1 MHGAMR
7 IVPCEY
13 HLPPISLRA
22 SIVMDYLSTRTPDH
36 RVSLSDALQNGLA
49 PDGGLYVPASFPS
62 LTPGDFRGC
71 ETPEAIAERM
81 LVPFFADDPLAP
93 ELPGIVEDMYGFPL
107 PLRDVGRRTQV
118 LELFHGPTAAFKDVG
133 ARFLASCFSR
143 LNRRATEPLT
153 ILVATSGDTG
163 AAVAAA
169 FWKKPNV
176 EVVVL
181 YPKGK
186 VSDRQE
192 KQLTGWGD
200 NVQTIA
206 VRGVFDD
213 CQRLVKDAFQSDHW
227 QAQKRLSSAN
237 SINIGRLLP
246 QMTYYAVAS
255 LQAWRE
261 HGEQAN
267 FIVPSGNLGNALAC
281 VYARKSGLPI
291 GDVVFA
297 TNANRPVT
305 AFLEDG
311 TWTPMETVET
321 LATAMDVGNPSNM
334 ERLRHLYPSVEALR
348 DAVRAERVTDEAIR
362 QRIEE
367 GPSEWGETWCP
378 HTATAVDVREHQL
391 DQENAAPSSDAP
403 WVLVA
408 TAHPAKFNDIVEPLI
423 EKRVPVPDALQDVM
437 QRSRPAPEIMPSLE
451 SMAEIVL
458 DVSASA
464 NQ

>member
-1 MHGAMR
+1 M
-7 IVPCEY
+7 EY
-13 HLPPISLRA
+13 Q
-22 SIVMDYLSTRTPDH
+22 STRTPDH
-36 RVSLSDALQNGLA
+36 RVSLSDALQRGLA
-49 PDGGLYVPASFPS
+49 PDGGLYVPVSFPS
-62 LTPGDFRGC
+62 LTPSDFSKC
-71 ETPEAIAERM
+71 DTPEAIAERM
-81 LVPFFADDPLAP
+81 LVPFFDGDRLAP
-93 ELPGIVEDMYGFPL
+93 ELSGIVEDMYGFPL
-107 PLRDVGRRTQV
+107 PLRHLGRDTHV

-143 LNRRATEPLT
+143 LNRQAREPLT

-227 QAQKRLSSAN
+227 QARKRLSSAN

-255 LQAWRE
+255 MKVWRE
-261 HGEQAN
+261 HGERAN
-267 FIVPSGNLGNALAC
+267 FIVPSGNLGNALSC
-281 VYARKSGLPI
+281 VYARESGLPI

-348 DAVRAERVTDEAIR
+348 EAIHAKRVTDDAISE
-362 QRIEE
+362 RITE
-367 GPSEWGETWCP
+367 GPDAWGETWCP
-378 HTATAVDVREHQL
+378 HTATAVEVREQQL
-391 DQENAAPSSDAP
+391 NQEKDGVASTAP
-403 WVLVA
+403 WVMVA
-408 TAHPAKFNDIVEPLI
+408 TAHPAKFDDIVEPLI
-423 EKRVPVPDALQDVM
+423 GKTVPVPDALARVM
-437 QRSRPAPEIMPSLE
+437 QRSRPAPEITPSLE

-458 DVSASA
+458 DVPASA
-464 NQ
+464 HE

>member
-1 MHGAMR
+1 MTFA
-7 IVPCEY
+7 
-13 HLPPISLRA
+13 
-22 SIVMDYLSTRTPDH
+22 STRSPDH
-36 RVSLSDALQNGLA
+36 RVSLSDALQRGLA

-62 LTPGDFRGC
+62 LTIDDFRRC

-81 LVPFFADDPLAP
+81 LVPFFDGDRLAG
-93 ELPGIVEDMYGFPL
+93 ELREIVKDMYGFLL
-107 PLRDVGRRTQV
+107 PLRGLGRRTHV

-143 LNRRATEPLT
+143 LNRHATEPLT

-192 KQLTGWGD
+192 KQLTGWGE
-200 NVQTIA
+200 NVRTIA

-227 QAQKRLSSAN
+227 QARKRLSSAN

-255 LQAWRE
+255 LQVWRE
-261 HGEQAN
+261 HGERAN

-291 GDVVFA
+291 GEVVFA
-297 TNANRPVT
+297 TNENRPVT

-334 ERLRHLYPSVEALR
+334 ERLRHLYPSVETLR
-348 DAVRAERVTDEAIR
+348 DAIHAERVTDDAISR
-362 QRIEE
+362 RIEE

-378 HTATAVDVREHQL
+378 HTATAVDVREQQL
-391 DQENAAPSSDAP
+391 AHNDTTPAADAP

-423 EKRVPVPDALQDVM
+423 EKTVPVPEALQDVM

-451 SMAEIVL
+451 AMAEIVL
-458 DVSASA
+458 DVPASA
-464 NQ
+464 RK